1 MIRGIIFDCF
11 GVLYGGSLETFVKM
25 APHENAKAIHDVN
38 IAKDYGYIDYREYV
52 TQLGELVGIA
62 PAEVERIIAERHVPN
77 RELID
82 YALSLKATH
91 KVALLSNIGNR
102 LMDELFDGKV
112 RELFDVVELS
122 YEEGL
127 AKPNPAIFQL
137 TADRLGLAPEEC
149 VMVDDM
155 PDNCEGAEIV
165 GMKSIQ
171 YTSNDVT
178 IARLNELLERQ

>member
-38 IAKDYGYIDYREYV
+38 IAKDYGYIDYKEYV

-62 PAEVERIIAERHVPN
+62 PEEVERIIAQYHVPN

-82 YALSLKATH
+82 LAVKLRGEH
-91 KVALLSNIGNR
+91 KTALLSNISDH
-102 LMDELFDGKV
+102 LLATMFDGKAYD
-112 RELFDVVELS
+112 LFDVVVES
-122 YEEGL
+122 YKEGL

-137 TADRLGLAPEEC
+137 TADRLGLPPEKC
-149 VMVDDM
+149 VMIDDIA
-155 PDNCEGAEIV
+155 DNCEAAEIV

>member
-1 MIRGIIFDCF
+1 MIKGIIFDCF

-38 IAKDYGYIDYREYV
+38 MAKDYGYVEYKDYIV
-52 TQLGELVGIA
+52 QLSELTGIS
-62 PAEVERIIAERHVPN
+62 PEEVERIITERHLPN

-82 YALSLKATH
+82 YAVSLKKTH

-102 LMDELFDGKV
+102 LMDELFDGKA

-122 YEEGL
+122 YQEGL

-149 VMVDDM
+149 VMIDDM

-171 YTSNDVT
+171 YTSNDAT
-178 IARLNELLERQ
+178 IARLNELLKEE